1 MDEMVKIIKAI
12 SRPDVVVRLSS
23 DEWGLK
29 ISVSKRFM
37 KLRKVYTFE
46 ELSAINV
53 SFADFLD
60 CTVTSLIEKLDEALG
75 EDH

>member
-1 MDEMVKIIKAI
+1 MGTED
-12 SRPDVVVRLSS
+12 
-23 DEWGLK
+23 
-29 ISVSKRFM
+29 SVSKRFM

-75 EDH
+75 EV